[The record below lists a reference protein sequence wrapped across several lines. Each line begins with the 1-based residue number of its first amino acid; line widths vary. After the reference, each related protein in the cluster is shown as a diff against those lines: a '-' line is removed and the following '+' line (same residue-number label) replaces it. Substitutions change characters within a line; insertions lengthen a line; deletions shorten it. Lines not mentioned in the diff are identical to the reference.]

1 VILDAEDPACMSE
14 DEERLDISLEK
25 LEEDK
30 SNNNSKIQNSLLAW
44 LDKHG
49 ISELFD
55 ILHENG
61 YIDLESLLERMH
73 SNNPITEDFLK
84 TLGIS
89 KLGLRYKLLILL
101 EEESGVQPRAA
112 YTRHSIYHGVATT
125 MTFGDENSP
134 IEVCDTLSE
143 WLSSLK
149 LEELIPTFL
158 NNGYCSYEDLVMQMN
173 SRYPLSDSMLAT
185 ELGIA
190 KPGHRSRILT
200 KLTEDLRPARR
211 GSVIFEQG
219 SGVSCQLCSI
229 Y

>member
-1 VILDAEDPACMSE
+1 MILDAEDPVYVSE
-14 DEERLDISLEK
+14 NEEKLDISLDK

-30 SNNNSKIQNSLLAW
+30 SNDNSKIQNSLVAW
-44 LDKHG
+44 LDKHS

-61 YIDLESLLERMH
+61 FMDLESLLERMH
-73 SNNPITEDFLK
+73 SSTPITEDFLK
-84 TLGIS
+84 SLGIS

-101 EEESGVQPRAA
+101 EEESGLQPRAA
-112 YTRHSIYHGVATT
+112 YARHSIYHGVATT
-125 MTFGDENSP
+125 MTFGDENSH